1 MRLFLLLIFL
11 FVLLG
16 CNQADR
22 QKAVCLNKEL
32 AATPILS
39 QRFDSLVQEARG
51 LPERNRLSVLL
62 PVATRKGENVD
73 GKAKQE
79 PLLLEA
85 LPLASKKE
93 RKQILFCLINCY
105 ELLCSQKGVE
115 EKGIARCDE
124 LISEYSLSMREEW
137 TVKRVKAALLMS
149 KRQMAESLPIFYEL
163 LSEHRAKDEHRLVVD
178 DLLAISAQYNAL
190 GDQEKSIAVCK
201 EAYQLAVEKQF
212 GEQREAC
219 VKRLI
224 NRLFDSGRYAEAI
237 AYAKEN
243 KLEADSLLTPSFC
256 IFLADSYQKLNNP
269 DTSRFYL
276 ERCMELIP
284 KREVDKILSYAR
296 IAETYMIEGREDSA
310 TLFLDKAMACFQEYS
325 IGGKQSG
332 KKGKPLLPDYFIPI
346 YTNYALLLQRN
357 GKPEKALE
365 AYRQIEPLVKR
376 HTNSKPV
383 REDQI
388 SALLHLASFYQDI
401 NNYKESADLLMR
413 RDSLQQMNEK
423 IKEERNSRAIIDR
436 FKSQELVSA
445 FQIQSIELRSSHRV
459 LLLVGVFVLL
469 LSCSL
474 VVLLLMYR
482 RGRRQLSA
490 LFLKDEEI
498 RILKGEPAEATGEGS
513 DVMRE
518 LFGKAEE
525 RVSSGKLFLNKEL
538 SLEMLAHE
546 LDTNRSYLSS
556 CINTCSGNN
565 FSQWIN
571 NYRVN
576 YILTRMHQTDDL
588 ARLADES
595 GFVSRASFYRNFKLY
610 TQLTPRQYLEEMHK
624 KEVS

>member
-11 FVLLG
+11 LVLFG

-22 QKAVCLNKEL
+22 QKAVWLNKEL

-62 PVATRKGENVD
+62 PVATRKGENLK
-73 GKAKQE
+73 GKVKQE

-137 TVKRVKAALLMS
+137 TVKRIKAALLMS

-163 LSEHRAKDEHRLVVD
+163 LSEHRAKDEHRLVID
-178 DLLAISAQYNAL
+178 DLLAISVQYNAL

-212 GEQREAC
+212 GELRKAC
-219 VKRLI
+219 VGNLI
-224 NRLFDSGRYAEAI
+224 NNLFDSGWYAEAV
-237 AYAKEN
+237 AYTKEN
-243 KLEADSLLTPSFC
+243 KLDADSLLTPSFC
-256 IFLADSYQKLNNP
+256 IFLANCYLKLNTP

-276 ERCMELIP
+276 ERHMELVP
-284 KREVDKILSYAR
+284 KLMSKTFSYAR
-296 IAETYMIEGREDSA
+296 IAETYMAEGREDSA
-310 TLFLDKAMACFQEYS
+310 TLFLDKAMVCFQEYS
-325 IGGKQSG
+325 TGSKQSS
-332 KKGKPLLPDYFIPI
+332 KEKKPLLPDYFIPI

-388 SALLHLASFYQDI
+388 SALLHLASFYRDI

-423 IKEERNSRAIIDR
+423 IKEERNSKAIIDR

-482 RGRRQLSA
+482 RGRQQLSA

-610 TQLTPRQYLEEMHK
+610 TQLTPRQYLEK
-624 KEVS
+624 IQKEEVY